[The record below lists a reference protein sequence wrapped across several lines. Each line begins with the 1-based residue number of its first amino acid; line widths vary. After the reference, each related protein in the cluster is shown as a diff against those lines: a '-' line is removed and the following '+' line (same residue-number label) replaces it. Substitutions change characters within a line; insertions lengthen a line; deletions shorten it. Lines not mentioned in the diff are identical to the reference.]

1 MIMTL
6 DNIAHRYG
14 RLPSE
19 VLATAS
25 TLDLYVMDAAFSYRD
40 YQQRRADGSAPELST
55 DELLDIMKR
64 AKQ

>member
-14 RLPSE
+14 KLPSE
-19 VLATAS
+19 VLATAN
-25 TLDLYVMDAAFSYRD
+25 TLDLYVMDAAYSYRD
-40 YQQRRADGSAPELST
+40 YQQRKADGKPQDFT
-55 DELLDIMKR
+55 TGELLDIMKR